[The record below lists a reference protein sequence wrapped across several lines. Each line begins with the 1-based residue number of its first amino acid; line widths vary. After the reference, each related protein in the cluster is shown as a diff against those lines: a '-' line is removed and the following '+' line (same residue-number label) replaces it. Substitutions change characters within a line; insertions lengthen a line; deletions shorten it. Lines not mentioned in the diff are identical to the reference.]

1 MSIESLDV
9 SRIYSVADQL
19 PPETSLLRNRPF
31 RSLHHTI
38 SHAGLVSSGQLA
50 ASGRDSLAHH
60 GALFLDKLPKFGMCV
75 LEVLR
80 LPIEDRLVPI
90 CQMLLK
96 SGFTWEDY
104 QSKSVLLLFLA

>member
-50 ASGRDSLAHH
+50 ASGRDLT
-60 GALFLDKLPKFGMCV
+60 GASRRTLPGQAAQIWHV
-75 LEVLR
+75 R
-80 LPIEDRLVPI
+80 AGSAAPAD
-90 CQMLLK
+90 
-96 SGFTWEDY
+96 
-104 QSKSVLLLFLA
+104 